1 MSLHAQRFWPLLAAT
16 ILLPLHL
23 KLDKS
28 DPAKD
33 AALSSA
39 PTAVNLWFSQAV
51 ELPATK
57 VTLTNSAK
65 QVIATKALQN
75 AENGA
80 VVAAIDAPLAAGSYT
95 VSWRTMAKDGH
106 VIKGDFDFSVG
117 SSQASQ
123 P

>member
-1 MSLHAQRFWPLLAAT
+1 MSLNAQRFWPLLAAA

-33 AALSSA
+33 AVLTSA
-39 PTAVNLWFSQAV
+39 PTAVSLWFSQAV

-57 VTLTNSAK
+57 VTLTNAAK
-65 QVIATKALQN
+65 QVIATKALQT

-80 VVAAIDAPLAAGSYT
+80 VVAAIEAPMPAGSYT

-106 VIKGDFDFSVG
+106 VIKGDFGFSVG
-117 SSQASQ
+117 NSRASQ